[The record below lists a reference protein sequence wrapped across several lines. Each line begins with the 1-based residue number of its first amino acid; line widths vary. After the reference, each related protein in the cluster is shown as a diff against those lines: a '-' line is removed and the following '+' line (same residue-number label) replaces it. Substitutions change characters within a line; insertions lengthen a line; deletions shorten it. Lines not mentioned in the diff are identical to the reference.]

1 MNAKRRKL
9 VEVVAEFVSSLTP
22 EDSQILSRLVLNHQV
37 EESWP
42 WYVTVLSQYL
52 EGDGSFALIKEI
64 DELFPDESALK
75 LIEATSDDPI
85 FEAKV
90 ILREAQKLV
99 RS

>member
-1 MNAKRRKL
+1 MNAERRKL
-9 VEVVAEFVSSLTP
+9 VEVVAEFVTSLTS
-22 EDSQILSRLVLNHQV
+22 EDTQVLSRLVLNHQV

-42 WYVTVLSQYL
+42 WCANVLSKYL

-75 LIEATSDDPI
+75 LIEAASDDPI

-99 RS
+99 RV